1 MKRLSTAPLK
11 VRYLVVGAWNTFVG
25 FAVFTFFMFLLPVS
39 QYLLAFLLTTL
50 FSGTNA
56 YLTQRIFVWK
66 SSASIATEASKFFTV
81 FIGQTIA
88 NIFLLFAFVDYF
100 NFHPLWTQ
108 YVIAV
113 VFIVLTYLSHK
124 HWTFKSK

>member
-1 MKRLSTAPLK
+1 
-11 VRYLVVGAWNTFVG
+11 
-25 FAVFTFFMFLLPVS
+25 MFLLPIS

-56 YLTQRIFVWK
+56 YLTQRIFVWQ
-66 SSASIATEASKFFTV
+66 SSAKVAAEASKFFTV
-81 FIGQTIA
+81 FISQTIA
-88 NIFLLFAFVDYF
+88 NIFLLYVFVDYF

-108 YVIAV
+108 YVIAA